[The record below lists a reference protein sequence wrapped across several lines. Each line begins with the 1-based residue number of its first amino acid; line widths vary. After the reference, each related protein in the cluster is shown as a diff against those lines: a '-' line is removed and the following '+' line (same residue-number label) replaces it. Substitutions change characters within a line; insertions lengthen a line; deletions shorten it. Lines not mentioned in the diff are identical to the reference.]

1 MIRAL
6 LFDLD
11 GTLLDTEVLWVR
23 AMCAYLADQGLAL
36 TPDEATALVYGH
48 SWHDIYTALAAREP
62 RLAMGEMRMGA
73 ALHPYFERLR
83 ASTDPRIPGSVAL
96 LQRLSASSPVAVVSG
111 SPRADVAEGLA
122 LMGIAGCV
130 RFYLG
135 SEDYASGKPAP
146 ACFLLAARRL
156 DVPPE
161 TCLVF
166 EDSSAGVRAAKAAG
180 MACVALVRPGAPV
193 QDVSAADWVLGDLAA
208 FDLETFTG
216 IARRR
221 RPGRCVRWCAG

>member
-1 MIRAL
+1 MIRAF

-11 GTLLDTEVLWVR
+11 GTLLDTEILWVR
-23 AMCAYLADQGLAL
+23 AMRAYLADQGLAL
-36 TPDEATALVYGH
+36 TLEEATALVYGH
-48 SWHDIYTALAAREP
+48 SWHDIYTQLAAREP
-62 RLAMGEMRMGA
+62 RLAIGERVMGA
-73 ALHPYFERLR
+73 ALRAYFLRLR
-83 ASTDPRIPGSVAL
+83 ASTDVRIPSSVSL
-96 LQRLSASSPVAVVSG
+96 LQRLAAVAPVAVVSG
-111 SPRADVAEGLA
+111 SPRAEVASGLA
-122 LMGIAGCV
+122 LMGVESSV

-135 SEDYASGKPAP
+135 SEDYASGKPDP

-156 DVPPE
+156 DMAPE
-161 TCLVF
+161 ECLVF

-180 MACVALVRPGAPV
+180 MVCVALARPGAPV
-193 QDVSAADWVLGDLAA
+193 QDVAAADWVLGDLAA